1 MLLLNLLDN
10 PPVFSWL
17 PDVSEQ
23 RISQLMIVAK
33 LAYDGT
39 KEDQLI
45 FYEQNGILETLGK

>member
-10 PPVFSWL
+10 PPWL
-17 PDVSEQ
+17 SDVSEQ
-23 RISQLMIVAK
+23 TISQLMILAK

>member
-17 PDVSEQ
+17 SDVSEQ
-23 RISQLMIVAK
+23 TISQLMILAK

-45 FYEQNGILETLGK
+45 FYEQNGLLETLGK